1 MIDLAATLEAYLEP
15 PTPGVVIELDRDAAA
30 ALAAELRAARK
41 VVAAARGCP
50 DLLGPGHLD
59 AELVDATRAH
69 LVRMLATYDQAV
81 DQ

>member
-15 PTPGVVIELDRDAAA
+15 PTPGVLMELDRDDAAA
-30 ALAAELRAARK
+30 IPAELRAARK

-50 DLLGPGHLD
+50 DLLGPGHFD

-69 LVRMLATYDQAV
+69 LTLMLATYDQTV